1 MKFSGKLRLMT
12 VSAVGGLALFATLS
26 YYTLAAIRINSP
38 MYQDIALAYQL
49 GGDCFDP
56 PASLVA
62 ALPAAIAAEDA
73 TTDAETRKAVDL
85 LRQDQQA
92 FESSQKHYHAAL
104 PPGAIRDL
112 MIQTAYPAGEEWF
125 AIAEKEYIPALL
137 AGDHDGARK
146 IRIAKMNPLFVQHK
160 AANDKL
166 SDLTADWIPSQEK
179 NAASIIRS
187 RSTELGVLFAVTIAL
202 LWLMSLAISSAIVKP
217 VRRTVEVLGAMA
229 DGDLSQSL
237 QVDSTDEMR
246 DVADALNRTIASF
259 RDVLTTISHA
269 SERAAAASSELTATT
284 EDTLEHSRDHAR
296 EAQQVAA
303 AMVEMT
309 AAIAEVSNAAKA
321 AASSGSATETAAIHG
336 RSVVEETMQVIQKA
350 AKTTSEAADQIRSLG
365 QSSEQIGR
373 IIGVIDEIAGQTNL
387 LALNA
392 AIEAARAGEQGRGF
406 AVVAGEVRRLAE
418 RTTAATREIAA
429 MISSI
434 QQETANAVLTM
445 ESGREQVD
453 AGLTKA
459 EECGSALGTIVQ
471 MAHEAGNMVNQ
482 IASSAVEQ
490 TSVAGQVTES
500 MNAISH
506 FTEQSAASG
515 EQTVAACGDLAKLA
529 SELESNVQRFNISKA
544 A

>member
-12 VSAVGGLALFATLS
+12 VSAVGGLALFAALS
-26 YYTLAAIRINSP
+26 YYTLEAVRINSP

-85 LRQDQQA
+85 LRQDHQA
-92 FESSQKHYHAAL
+92 FETSQKHYQEAL

-112 MIQTAYPAGEEWF
+112 MIQAAYPAGEEWF

-137 AGDHDGARK
+137 AGDREAARK

-187 RSTELGVLFAVTIAL
+187 RSIELGSLFIATIIVLWFMSVAIAR
-202 LWLMSLAISSAIVKP
+202 AIVKP
-217 VRRTVEVLGAMA
+217 VHRTVDILKAMA
-229 DGDLSQSL
+229 EGDLSQSL
-237 QVDSTDEMR
+237 EVDSADEMHEI
-246 DVADALNRTIASF
+246 ADALNRTIVSF
-259 RDVLTTISHA
+259 RNVLSSISTA
-269 SERAAAASSELTATT
+269 AERTAAASTELTATT
-284 EDTLEHSRDHAR
+284 GETVEHARSHAR

-303 AMVEMT
+303 AMVEMS
-309 AAIAEVSNAAKA
+309 AAIAEVSNAASA
-321 AASSGSATETAAIHG
+321 AASSGSATETAAVQG
-336 RSVVEETMQVIQKA
+336 RSVVEETMRVIQNA
-350 AKTTSEAADQIRSLG
+350 AKITSEAADQIRSLG
-365 QSSEQIGR
+365 KSSDQIGR
-373 IIGVIDEIAGQTNL
+373 IVGVIEEIAGQTNL

-392 AIEAARAGEQGRGF
+392 AIEAARAGDQGRGF

-418 RTTAATREIAA
+418 RTTNATREIAA

-471 MAHEAGNMVNQ
+471 MAHDAGNMVKQ

-500 MNAISH
+500 MNSITQ
-506 FTEQSAASG
+506 FTEHSAAAG
-515 EQTVAACGDLAKLA
+515 EQTLAACGDLAKLA
-529 SELESNVQRFNISKA
+529 SELENNVQRFNISKA